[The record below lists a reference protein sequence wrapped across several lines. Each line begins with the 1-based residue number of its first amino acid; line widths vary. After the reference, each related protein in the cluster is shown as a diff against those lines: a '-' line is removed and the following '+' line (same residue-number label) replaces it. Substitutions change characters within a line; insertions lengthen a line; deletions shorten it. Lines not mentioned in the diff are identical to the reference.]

1 MKIIPSVKNI
11 SRMKIWARKKTM
23 EDAYMSERRAGFLSS
38 SLSWDEMSDFYTR
51 FKRKERSINSLVWQL
66 SDLDSDFTKI
76 RRKQGKTFFLLDT
89 FITFLFR
96 EMTLSVQINQKIKF
110 MTLHILIYNIK
121 RKQK

>member
-1 MKIIPSVKNI
+1 
-11 SRMKIWARKKTM
+11 
-23 EDAYMSERRAGFLSS
+23 
-38 SLSWDEMSDFYTR
+38 MSDFYTR